1 MYNFFIREYK
11 NRGGYKVMK
20 NKSRVLILLATI
32 LFGCQLSPRD
42 GGEGGEG
49 SSSPPVT
56 QIPHRRL

>member
-1 MYNFFIREYK
+1 
-11 NRGGYKVMK
+11 MK

-32 LFGCQLSPRD
+32 LFGCQLSPRG